1 MVLGHEILG
10 SNIKKWCV
18 GSPAQAP
25 LDCIQALLPSLPSMD
40 KVKSITVEIRSDE
53 AFIVDNRD
61 MPNICLQHLV
71 ALYLVDRKL
80 SFESVHD
87 AKRLE
92 DPRVREIRAKIQLIA
107 SEPLMK
113 AGGRQAI
120 IHVITEDGQ
129 TLHKHVQHVRGTW
142 GDPMPRSEIHEK
154 AKDLLEPVI
163 GAESADRLLASLWNL
178 ENLNAAELDQ
188 LIESA
193 QPA

>member
-1 MVLGHEILG
+1 
-10 SNIKKWCV
+10 
-18 GSPAQAP
+18 
-25 LDCIQALLPSLPSMD
+25 
-40 KVKSITVEIRSDE
+40 
-53 AFIVDNRD
+53 

>member
-1 MVLGHEILG
+1 
-10 SNIKKWCV
+10 
-18 GSPAQAP
+18 
-25 LDCIQALLPSLPSMD
+25 MD
-40 KVKSITVEIRSDE
+40 QIKSISVEIRSDE

-87 AKRLE
+87 PKRMT
-92 DPRVREIRAKIQLIA
+92 DPSIKELRSKIKLIA
-107 SEPLMK
+107 SEALMK
-113 AGGRQAI
+113 SGGRQAI
-120 IHVITEDGQ
+120 VNISTNDGQ
-129 TLHKHVQHVRGTW
+129 TFHKHVQHVRGTW

-163 GAESADRLLASLWNL
+163 GAASTERLLASLWNL
-178 ENLNAAELDQ
+178 ENLDANALDQ
-188 LIESA
+188 LINSA